1 MEPKYR
7 NIFDLFSNNSEA
19 REYFN
24 SLPDHVCDR
33 IIMQGGD
40 LHTYQG
46 LRDAARGILQK
57 GRDKSVF

>member
-7 NIFDLFSNNSEA
+7 NIFELFSNNAEA

-24 SLPDHVCDR
+24 QLPDFVCDR

-46 LRDAARGILQK
+46 LQDAVRGIMRRGNDRGIL
-57 GRDKSVF
+57 